1 MSENQ
6 KNDSKKSFLQRNLFL
21 IAIFLIVI
29 TVAGGYL
36 YRNNLLIF
44 DEAQFS
50 KLNQETQSLNVQKEI
65 TPVNDLNNKE
75 LEDKVD
81 RLESL
86 ILELAKNVQEIPQTT
101 IVQPEPESQQ
111 ITLSNDEAYELILSI
126 NQIIVNIDQQQI
138 RNKNIQKL
146 QNQYLFFNEE
156 KFKELLTIPDYTY
169 SVQQLKINENTY
181 VQNEFM
187 KQNNFQWLKRIIENI
202 FEIQITKNSLEPL
215 PSFIDAMYNRQY
227 TKAIIEYEKLNPNQ
241 KIFFKSSYELAQ
253 IYNDNQIFLEN
264 MI

>member
-6 KNDSKKSFLQRNLFL
+6 KNVSKKSFLQRNLFL
-21 IAIFLIVI
+21 IVIFLILI
-29 TVAGGYL
+29 TVSGGYL

-44 DEAQFS
+44 DEAQIS
-50 KLNQETQSLNVQKEI
+50 KLNQETQSPNIQKEI

-101 IVQPEPESQQ
+101 VVEPEQQQ

-146 QNQYLFFNEE
+146 QNQYLFFQDQ
-156 KFKELLTIPDYTY
+156 KFEELLTLPDYTY
-169 SVQQLKINENTY
+169 LLQQINQSEQRF
-181 VQNEFM
+181 VKEEFM
-187 KQNNFQWLKRIIENI
+187 KNNNFSWLKKIIENI
-202 FEIQITKNSLEPL
+202 FEINIAKNTTSPMAAYINTL
-215 PSFIDAMYNRQY
+215 MNRQY
-227 TKAIIEYEKLNPNQ
+227 DLALIEYEKLSPNQ

-253 IYNDNQIFLEN
+253 AYNNQQIFLEN